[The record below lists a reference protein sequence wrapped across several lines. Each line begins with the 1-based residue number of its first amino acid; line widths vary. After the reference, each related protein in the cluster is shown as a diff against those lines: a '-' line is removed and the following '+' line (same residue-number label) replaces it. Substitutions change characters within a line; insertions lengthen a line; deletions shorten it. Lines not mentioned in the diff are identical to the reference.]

1 MEAYFKLGG
10 EIFYLPYINEVNIP
24 TEYDD
29 EEFENILGEKYLIQ
43 GKKKLMELEVQGVI
57 SDKNYPF
64 YNIKAKTSLSD
75 FIGFFDR
82 ARKQKEPL
90 QFVVANSNTT
100 IINITCLVDFSYS
113 NLDKVGDI
121 NYSIK
126 IKEFRIV
133 KG

>member
-1 MEAYFKLGG
+1 M
-10 EIFYLPYINEVNIP
+10 
-24 TEYDD
+24 
-29 EEFENILGEKYLIQ
+29 
-43 GKKKLMELEVQGVI
+43 I

-100 IINITCLVDFSYS
+100 IVNITCLVDFSYS

-126 IKEFRIV
+126 IKEFRTV